1 MQVDVGI
8 LIGLAGAIF
17 GIVMGYLNWR
27 KTSDKDIQIS
37 AIGQGE
43 LRADIKYI
51 RRSVEAIQVEM
62 KVQEKRHGEL
72 TERVTRV
79 EEKAASA
86 HRRIDGIEK
95 RLIEE

>member
-1 MQVDVGI
+1 MNVDVGI
-8 LIGLAGAIF
+8 LIGLVGAIF

-62 KVQEKRHGEL
+62 KVQEKARRTYE
-72 TERVTRV
+72 TCYQV
-79 EEKAASA
+79 EEKAKRPQA
-86 HRRIDGIEK
+86 H
-95 RLIEE
+95 